1 MIKLSK
7 NLIYLFIILLA
18 VSACQSVKDG
28 LTGTKRSN
36 SDEFLV
42 EKKNPLI
49 LPPDFTKLP
58 VPNAIVSNEENPKDN
73 EDNEE
78 NDLRKILREGKL
90 SIKADSNTQVTNSS
104 LEKSIIEKI
113 KKN

>member
-73 EDNEE
+73 EE

-90 SIKADSNTQVTNSS
+90 PIKADSNTQVTNSS

>member
-1 MIKLSK
+1 MKNISN
-7 NLIYLFIILLA
+7 NLIYLLLFLIFL
-18 VSACQSVKDG
+18 SACQSVKEG

-42 EKKNPLI
+42 EKKNPLV
-49 LPPDFTKLP
+49 LPPEFNKLP
-58 VPNAIVSNEENPKDN
+58 VPNEIVSNDELT
-73 EDNEE
+73 E
-78 NDLRKILREGKL
+78 NDNDQGTDLLKILGAGTA
-90 SIKADSNTQVTNSS
+90 SIENDPETITENSS